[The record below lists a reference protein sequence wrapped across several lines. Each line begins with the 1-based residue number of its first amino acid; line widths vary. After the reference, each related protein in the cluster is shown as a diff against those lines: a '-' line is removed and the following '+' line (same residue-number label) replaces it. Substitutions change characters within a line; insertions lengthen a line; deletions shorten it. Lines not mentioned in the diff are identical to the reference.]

1 MVFHQKCQLS
11 HSLLSLY
18 KLLLTQSFVSHS
30 YHSNIIPLITV
41 STTFQAPKMCRGVMA
56 VASTTVGVMEVLKD
70 QGYCRWNTT
79 MKSVAQGAKN
89 HVKSSQHKAANNSN
103 NNNISHQSSSSSM
116 IANNNKLRDEID
128 EIEHMKKAEESLRT
142 VMYLSTW
149 GPNS

>member
-1 MVFHQKCQLS
+1 
-11 HSLLSLY
+11 
-18 KLLLTQSFVSHS
+18 
-30 YHSNIIPLITV
+30 
-41 STTFQAPKMCRGVMA
+41 MCRGVMA

-89 HVKSSQHKAANNSN
+89 HVNNSAQQIHSN
-103 NNNISHQSSSSSM
+103 NKKMLSQQSSSAATA
-116 IANNNKLRDEID
+116 IGNNNKLSSDHHID
-128 EIEHMKKAEESLRT
+128 EIEHMRKAEESLRT

>member
-1 MVFHQKCQLS
+1 
-11 HSLLSLY
+11 
-18 KLLLTQSFVSHS
+18 
-30 YHSNIIPLITV
+30 
-41 STTFQAPKMCRGVMA
+41 MCRGVMA

-89 HVKSSQHKAANNSN
+89 HVNSAQHKAAANNKN
-103 NNNISHQSSSSSM
+103 MSHQSSSSSA
-116 IANNNKLRDEID
+116 IGNNNKLSDHID
-128 EIEHMKKAEESLRT
+128 EIEHMRKAEESLRT

>member
-1 MVFHQKCQLS
+1 
-11 HSLLSLY
+11 
-18 KLLLTQSFVSHS
+18 
-30 YHSNIIPLITV
+30 
-41 STTFQAPKMCRGVMA
+41 MCRGVMA